1 MLPFAWFLGRPVLN
15 KQETSLLLVLIIPVN
30 FFLSFLKW
38 QQYTCNNTPKWEIT
52 KYIFLVEFPY
62 PHFSKKSSFPV
73 KRLSY
78 SIWGSQLQLSTLDES
93 PTLPQMWRVSQLVWE
108 LFPFECNVSKP
119 QCNYIKWSLGYLHVL
134 NVIVLF
140 SVEDLEMNNGKDKPY
155 HMSKGLLRLLS
166 KKNKYKEPEEDNKV

>member
-38 QQYTCNNTPKWEIT
+38 QQYTCNNTPNYKIYFFCRISLST
-52 KYIFLVEFPY
+52 LLKKIF
-62 PHFSKKSSFPV
+62 FSGKKTF
-73 KRLSY
+73 SY
-78 SIWGSQLQLSTLDES
+78 SIWGSQLQLSTLGES